1 MEKKLFYKISQNFM
15 EIVQDFWKLSQGNF
29 IWKDFVTSF
38 FLTFCENLFLNSSQ
52 KIPIKPVNLEF
63 SSNEVVLV
71 KKAQARIWKKNPTF
85 KFITISF
92 STWKPNPL
100 GRSNCSVPNICSLVP
115 KINVSHTQQ
124 RYLCPQNQN
133 CIQGKVDL
141 KFFLSYRLRTSV
153 KIIIFSTFYV
163 IDK

>member
-63 SSNEVVLV
+63 PSNEVVLV

-92 STWKPNPL
+92 ST
-100 GRSNCSVPNICSLVP
+100 
-115 KINVSHTQQ
+115 
-124 RYLCPQNQN
+124 
-133 CIQGKVDL
+133 
-141 KFFLSYRLRTSV
+141 
-153 KIIIFSTFYV
+153 
-163 IDK
+163 